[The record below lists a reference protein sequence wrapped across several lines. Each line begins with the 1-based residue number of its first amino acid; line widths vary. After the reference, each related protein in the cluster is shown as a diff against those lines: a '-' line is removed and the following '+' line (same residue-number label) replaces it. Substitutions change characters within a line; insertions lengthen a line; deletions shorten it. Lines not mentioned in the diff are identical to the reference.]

1 MTSLGECLHFNMK
14 NILTW
19 FSRKSHLN
27 MLWFQMKLSH
37 FDSPEPLSARIHL
50 AFSFLQRGTCSVKS
64 HDQELPSLWRT
75 LWIRPQSIKERSLMG
90 WAMES
95 PQKEGYCR
103 YCRMVYSIH
112 VSILACYRPY
122 SLVNPNQRNI
132 WDHIE
137 LNILVVL
144 LYLNQIVKVH
154 SLQRHLLR
162 DHHSKSSWDKHA
174 CQVQSI
180 LFMGY
185 PGPLASSG
193 LPWA

>member
-75 LWIRPQSIKERSLMG
+75 LWIRPQSIKERSLNGMSNG
-90 WAMES
+90 KSTERRVLSVLSYVFFLNTCFYSGVLQAIQPCQ
-95 PQKEGYCR
+95 PQSR
-103 YCRMVYSIH
+103 
-112 VSILACYRPY
+112 
-122 SLVNPNQRNI
+122 
-132 WDHIE
+132 
-137 LNILVVL
+137 
-144 LYLNQIVKVH
+144 
-154 SLQRHLLR
+154 
-162 DHHSKSSWDKHA
+162 KH
-174 CQVQSI
+174 
-180 LFMGY
+180 M
-185 PGPLASSG
+185 
-193 LPWA
+193 